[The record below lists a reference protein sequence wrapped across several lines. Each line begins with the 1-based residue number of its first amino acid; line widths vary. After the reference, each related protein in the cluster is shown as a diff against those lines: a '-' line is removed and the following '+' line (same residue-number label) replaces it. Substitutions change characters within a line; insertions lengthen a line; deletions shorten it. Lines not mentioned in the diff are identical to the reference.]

1 MFAPTIRGEEM
12 FVGHF
17 GVSFAMQPSQRRV
30 PLWVWFIAVQWL
42 DVVWSVLVL
51 LGVEKLRIIP
61 GFTEANA
68 LDLYYMPYTH
78 GLPGSIVLSL
88 GFGYIVAMFTTGTRT
103 KTALLIAIAS
113 FSHWVL
119 DLVVHT
125 HDLPLYGNSAKVGL
139 GLWQDVALSFPLEL
153 ATLGLGAWLFARSAR
168 QVSARGRYMLW
179 GFVAVLAGIQVY
191 ANFGPPPSSPD
202 AMAIT
207 ALGLYAGL
215 ALLAAQVERGAVFAR
230 EAIPIEPGRRV

>member
-1 MFAPTIRGEEM
+1 MT
-12 FVGHF
+12 
-17 GVSFAMQPSQRRV
+17 
-30 PLWVWFIAVQWL
+30 L
-42 DVVWSVLVL
+42 
-51 LGVEKLRIIP
+51 
-61 GFTEANA
+61 ANA
-68 LDLYYMPYTH
+68 
-78 GLPGSIVLSL
+78 SIP
-88 GFGYIVAMFTTGTRT
+88 
-103 KTALLIAIAS
+103 
-113 FSHWVL
+113 
-119 DLVVHT
+119 
-125 HDLPLYGNSAKVGL
+125 LPLYGNSAKVGL
-139 GLWQDVALSFPLEL
+139 GMWQDVALSFPLEL

-215 ALLAAQVERGAVFAR
+215 ALLAAQVERGAAFAR

>member
-1 MFAPTIRGEEM
+1 M
-12 FVGHF
+12 FVGHY
-17 GVSFAMQPSQRRV
+17 GVAFAAKPVGKQV

-42 DVVWSVLVL
+42 DVIWSILVL
-51 LGVEKLRIIP
+51 MGIEKLHIVP

-78 GLPGSIVLSL
+78 SLPGSIVLSL
-88 GFGYIVAMFTTGTRT
+88 IFGGIVAVFTNGNRLATI
-103 KTALLIAIAS
+103 LLVAAAS

-125 HDLPLYGNSAKVGL
+125 PDLSLYDNAAKVGF
-139 GLWQDVALSFPLEL
+139 GLWRHVALSFPLEL
-153 ATLGLGAWLFARSAR
+153 IVLGFGAWLCARMNTFASTK
-168 QVSARGRYMLW
+168 GRYVFW
-179 GFVAVLAGIQVY
+179 GFVLFLATLQIY

-207 ALGLYAGL
+207 ALTFYVVL
-215 ALLAAQVERGAVFAR
+215 ALLAEWVERSATVSTDAKSER
-230 EAIPIEPGRRV
+230 